1 MYQIGFD
8 LVLTNTL
15 LKDTFLK
22 NEMNHDSV
30 NTTWED
36 DMKEIKQW
44 VGYKHD
50 PNVRTVDENEE

>member
-36 DMKEIKQW
+36 DMKEIK
-44 VGYKHD
+44 
-50 PNVRTVDENEE
+50 